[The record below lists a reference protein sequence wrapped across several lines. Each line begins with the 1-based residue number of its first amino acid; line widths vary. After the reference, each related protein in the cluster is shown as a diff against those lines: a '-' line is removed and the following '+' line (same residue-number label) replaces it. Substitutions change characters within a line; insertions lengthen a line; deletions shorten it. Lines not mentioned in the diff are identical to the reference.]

1 VIFKTI
7 FISIF
12 VWSAPWPEHQ
22 KQIQFIEKKLHKFE
36 RELDILV
43 QRKKNSF
50 DQVRLQETLERII
63 TIHSELIHLR
73 QKMDDQKEHLQA
85 EHPDKAH
92 VLKHYD
98 ASLMKPGEVGEDY
111 FKSELSPRLNDL
123 LLKVKLKYSSFLNP
137 DKEAKKEL
145 AEVDK
150 MIKEKKKVKRSRDAE
165 AYLRERSDIKL
176 SK

>member
-1 VIFKTI
+1 MIFKTI
-7 FISIF
+7 LMASLA
-12 VWSAPWPEHQ
+12 WSAPWPDHQ
-22 KQIQFIEKKLHKFE
+22 KQIEFIEKELHKFE

-73 QKMDDQKEHLQA
+73 QKMDDQKEHLQT

-92 VLKHYD
+92 VLKYFD
-98 ASLMKPGEVGEDY
+98 ASLMKPDKGADDY
-111 FKSELSPRLNDL
+111 FKSELSARLNDL
-123 LLKVKLKYSSFLNP
+123 LLKVKLKYSSFLDP
-137 DKEAKKEL
+137 DKATKKQL
-145 AEVDK
+145 VEVDK
-150 MIKEKKKVKRSRDAE
+150 TIEEKKKVKRSRDAE
-165 AYLRERSDIKL
+165 TYLRERSNIKL